1 MPRVVEFF
9 VHYILIN
16 FIVGFDWIINHFN
29 YRKWTDLIETTWEKR
44 KETLLADLK
53 ESGKVLHQKLEE
65 SMTENMKIQ
74 ERKIQN
80 KLGEC
85 NGMKGISSVAFS
97 QNNSLLEQQST
108 YS

>member
-1 MPRVVEFF
+1 M
-9 VHYILIN
+9 
-16 FIVGFDWIINHFN
+16 
-29 YRKWTDLIETTWEKR
+29 IETTWEKR
-44 KETLLADLK
+44 KETLLADL
-53 ESGKVLHQKLEE
+53 HQKLEE
-65 SMTENMKIQ
+65 SMTKNMKIQ
-74 ERKIQN
+74 ERKNQN